1 MQVDGQM
8 VDYPVAFRARAL
20 LEMLKQ
26 GEMKQAPEGFR
37 TIPRLT
43 PFNALVGPLYERRDG
58 DAVSIGLRIEEKHT
72 NSRGICHGG
81 VLATLA
87 DLALGYAMLAKTGGK
102 GGFVT
107 AHLAVDYAGA
117 ARIGDWVES
126 AVEIQR
132 IGSRLAFANCY
143 LMAANS
149 RIVRA
154 SAIFA
159 RAGKSA

>member
-1 MQVDGQM
+1 M
-8 VDYPVAFRARAL
+8 A
-20 LEMLKQ
+20 EI
-26 GEMKQAPEGFR
+26 PEGFR
-37 TIPRLT
+37 VIPRLS
-43 PFNALVGPLYERRDG
+43 PFNALVGPLYERRNG
-58 DAVSIGLRIEEKHT
+58 DDLAVGLRIEAKHS

-117 ARIGDWVES
+117 ARIGDWIES
-126 AVEIQR
+126 AVEVQR
-132 IGSRLAFANCY
+132 MGARLAFANCY
-143 LMAANS
+143 LLS
-149 RIVRA
+149 GGQRIVRA

-159 RAGKSA
+159 RAGKDE

>member
-1 MQVDGQM
+1 M
-8 VDYPVAFRARAL
+8 PRI
-20 LEMLKQ
+20 
-26 GEMKQAPEGFR
+26 PEGFR
-37 TIPRLT
+37 KIERLS

-58 DAVSIGLRIEEKHT
+58 ETVSIGLAIEEKHA

-87 DLALGYAMLAKTGGK
+87 DLALGYAMLARSGDK

-117 ARIGDWVES
+117 ARPGDWIES
-126 AVEIQR
+126 KVEIQR
-132 IGSRLAFANCY
+132 VGSRLAFANCY
-143 LMAANS
+143 LISNQKP
-149 RIVRA
+149 IVRA

-159 RAGKSA
+159 REGRSDDQSTE

>member
-1 MQVDGQM
+1 MNEL
-8 VDYPVAFRARAL
+8 P
-20 LEMLKQ
+20 Q
-26 GEMKQAPEGFR
+26 GFSP
-37 TIPRLT
+37 IPRLS
-43 PFNALVGPLYERRDG
+43 PFNALVGPLYERRRD
-58 DAVSIGLRIEEKHT
+58 DEVSVGLRIEEKHT

-87 DLALGYAMLAKTGGK
+87 DLALGYAMLARSNDKA
-102 GGFVT
+102 GFVT

-117 ARIGDWVES
+117 ARIGEWIES

-132 IGSRLAFANCY
+132 VGSRLAFANCY
-143 LMAANS
+143 LVAEGR

-159 RAGKSA
+159 RDEKSG